1 LLNEILNAYSAGE
14 LAGLIGEEIVAEYEK
29 LIDRTVEKPD
39 LVNAVQTLYGYELV
53 SQEDEREKLIDR
65 MNQDQVQTIID
76 QFLDEHKDEID
87 LDQSVSK
94 YNVLIHLSNRWP
106 ERFISILGYQDALE
120 LSAASELG
128 ISGISSI
135 ESAYPLYPY
144 QQRMVKKVNTLIRSE
159 QDHRCLLHLP
169 TGAGKTR
176 TAMNIASEHLR
187 ENEDG
192 LVLWLADTSELCS
205 QAGSEFTKA
214 WGSLG
219 NRNLKLYSYYS
230 DTNISLGGIDSGFLV
245 AGLQKLN
252 SARGSEEYRI
262 LYKQLQKYVTLII
275 FDEAHKAIAPT
286 YAQTV
291 NDMIKAKK
299 ETFLLGLSATPG
311 RKLENNSDEDEKLTQ
326 FFHSNKVTMQ
336 IAGYESPIKYL
347 VEQEYLA
354 KANFENIE
362 YDGNKILLA
371 EEFSNQK
378 RSSEI
383 RQALSEDESRN
394 LKLLEVIGDEHQ
406 KGSSIIVFACSVEHS
421 RALASMLA
429 FNGIK
434 AYSLDSKYDD
444 DESRRYKIS
453 DYSKGNVRVLINFN
467 ILTAGF
473 DAPITNVAVI
483 ARPTDSL
490 VQYSQMAGR
499 AMRGSR
505 SGGNRECNIY
515 TVRDDIP
522 AFTSVAQ
529 AFTHWD
535 RLWSEV

>member
-1 LLNEILNAYSAGE
+1 MILKILNGYSAGE
-14 LAGLIGEEIVAEYEK
+14 LASLIGVDIISEYEK
-29 LIDRTVEKPD
+29 LIGRAVDKSD
-39 LVNAVQTLYGYELV
+39 LVSAVHTLYGFELV
-53 SQEDEREKLIDR
+53 SQTQQREKLIDR
-65 MNQDQVQTIID
+65 MSQELVEEVID
-76 QFLDEHKDEID
+76 IFLDKYKGEI
-87 LDQSVSK
+87 SVENNK
-94 YNVLIHLSNRWP
+94 YSALIHLANKWP
-106 ERFISILGYQDALE
+106 ERFISILGYQDALDLTAE
-120 LSAASELG
+120 SKSG
-128 ISGISSI
+128 VSGIFNI
-135 ESAYPLYPY
+135 ESLYPMYPY
-144 QQRMVKKVNTLIRSE
+144 QQKMVQKVKKLVAD
-159 QDHRCLLHLP
+159 QDQHRCLLHLP

-187 ENEDG
+187 EDPNG

-205 QAGSEFTKA
+205 QAAGEFSSA
-214 WGSLG
+214 WKCLG
-219 NRNLKLYSYYS
+219 NRDVKLYSYYS

-245 AGLQKLN
+245 AGLQKVN
-252 SARGSEEYRI
+252 SARGSEEYRV
-262 LYKQLQKYVTLII
+262 LYEQMRKHVTLII

-291 NDMIKAKK
+291 NDMINTEK
-299 ETFLLGLSATPG
+299 ETFFLGLSATPG
-311 RKLENNSDEDEKLTQ
+311 RKLEHNSDEDEKLTE
-326 FFHSNKVTMQ
+326 FFDSNKVTMQ

-347 VEQEYLA
+347 VEQKYLA

-362 YDGNKILLA
+362 YDGNRIVMA

-378 RSSEI
+378 RSNEI
-383 RQALSEDESRN
+383 RQALSEDEARN
-394 LKLLEVIGDEHQ
+394 LKLLEVIGEEHE

-444 DESRRYKIS
+444 DETRRYKIS

-499 AMRGSR
+499 AMRGER
-505 SGGNRECNIY
+505 SGGNIECKIY

-535 RLWSEV
+535 RLWNEV

>member
-1 LLNEILNAYSAGE
+1 MILEILNGYSAGE
-14 LAGLIGEEIVAEYEK
+14 LATLIGEDIISEYEK
-29 LIDRTVEKPD
+29 LIGKSIEKPD
-39 LVNAVQTLYGYELV
+39 LVSAVHTLYGFELV
-53 SQEDEREKLIDR
+53 SQQHQREKLIER
-65 MNQDQVQTIID
+65 MSQ
-76 QFLDEHKDEID
+76 EHVERVINEFQNNYKDEISID
-87 LDQSVSK
+87 DEVDK
-94 YNVLIHLSNRWP
+94 YAFLSRLANRWS
-106 ERFISILGYQDALE
+106 ERFISILGYKDALE
-120 LSAASELG
+120 LTAESELG
-128 ISGISSI
+128 VSGISTV
-135 ESAYPLYPY
+135 ESSYPMYPY
-144 QQRMVKKVNTLIRSE
+144 QQKMVKKVNSLILSPKE
-159 QDHRCLLHLP
+159 HRCLLHLP

-176 TAMNIASEHLR
+176 TAINIASEHLR
-187 ENEDG
+187 SNEDG

-205 QAGSEFTKA
+205 QAASEFSSA
-214 WGSLG
+214 WESLG
-219 NRNLKLYSYYS
+219 NRDIKLYSYYS

-252 SARGSEEYRI
+252 STSGSEEYRI
-262 LYKQLQKYVTLII
+262 LYEQLRKYVTLII

-291 NDMIKAKK
+291 NDMINAKK

-311 RKLENNSDEDEKLTQ
+311 RKLEYNSDEDEKLTE
-326 FFHSNKVTMQ
+326 FFQNNKVTMH
-336 IAGYESPIKYL
+336 ITGYESPIKYL
-347 VEQEYLA
+347 VEKEYLA
-354 KANFENIE
+354 KANFMNIE
-362 YDGNKILLA
+362 YDGNQILLA
-371 EEFSNQK
+371 DKFSNQK
-378 RSSEI
+378 RSNEI

-394 LKLLEVIGDEHQ
+394 LRLLEVIEEEH
-406 KGSSIIVFACSVEHS
+406 KRESSIIVFACSVEHS
-421 RALASMLA
+421 RSLASMLA

-444 DESRRYKIS
+444 GETRRYKIA

-499 AMRGSR
+499 AMRGKR
-505 SGGNRECNIY
+505 SGGNTECNIY

-522 AFTSVAQ
+522 AFTSVTQ

-535 RLWSEV
+535 RLWNEV